1 MSYIQTES
9 GRIFTT
15 DHPEYHKQDK
25 KLSKKEGEQ
34 LYKEQAKNDLLSL
47 VKPNDKI
54 LINVESVSSSGM
66 SRTMRFFII
75 KDNELRDITGYV
87 AIVAGYAR
95 DKNNFLKVSGC
106 GMDMGFSVV
115 YNLGRCLWRDGTPES
130 HGTRNG
136 VADFDGGYALKHS
149 YI

>member
-1 MSYIQTES
+1 MAYMQSES

-15 DHPEYHKQDK
+15 SSPEYHKNDK
-25 KLSKKEGEQ
+25 KLTKKEGEK
-34 LYKEQAKNDLLSL
+34 LYIEQCKNELLEL

-54 LINVESVSSSGM
+54 YINVVSVSNSGM
-66 SRTMRFFII
+66 SRKMTFHIVQGKEIR
-75 KDNELRDITGYV
+75 NITHLV
-87 AIVAGYAR
+87 SIVAGYNT
-95 DKNNFLKVSGC
+95 DNNYNLKVSGC

>member
-1 MSYIQTES
+1 MQTES

-15 DHPEYHKQDK
+15 SSSQYHKQDK
-25 KLSKKEGEQ
+25 KLTKKEGEQ
-34 LYKEQAKNDLLSL
+34 LYKEQCRNELLSL

-54 LINVESVSSSGM
+54 YVNVVSVSSSGM
-66 SRTMRFFII
+66 SRKMSFHII
-75 KDNELRDITGYV
+75 KDNELRSISYLV
-87 AIVAGYAR
+87 SVVAGYNT
-95 DKNNFLKVSGC
+95 DNNYNLKVSGC

-136 VADFDGGYALKHS
+136 VADFDGGYALKYS